1 MAISVGTGKLKATQS
16 AKQVLLSCLQL
27 QLSACGQNK
36 VVVTG
41 ISNPTYYIEKL
52 LSISLAF
59 SSFSSLL
66 IKTSETND
74 ASKKE
79 AVSLL

>member
-1 MAISVGTGKLKATQS
+1 MPIKMAISIGTGKLKATQS

-41 ISNPTYYIEKL
+41 VSNPTYYIEKL
-52 LSISLAF
+52 LSIPLICLFLILLFSLK
-59 SSFSSLL
+59 
-66 IKTSETND
+66 IVN
-74 ASKKE
+74 
-79 AVSLL
+79 